1 MPDAALCLHSHTLT
15 PAPLTASVGRL
26 THMNVDPKKFL
37 RNIALAG
44 GGMAVVDVLI
54 PRPGSLELVLQAVLV
69 FICGLIGLFR
79 DR

>member
-1 MPDAALCLHSHTLT
+1 MRRFVCIRTHLPRHHS
-15 PAPLTASVGRL
+15 PRASDGL